1 MAPNPIELRRL
12 ARNSRVEEWL
22 SPEDPN
28 NTSPNVKPENPATV
42 RDLGD
47 RPVVTFGAAPEAQD
61 TPIAHDTPTVQDSST
76 VQNTPEA
83 HDTSVVQD
91 PPAAQDTGS
100 QSPGDQLSSLS
111 PAWHGALLNML
122 LLALFLSIFEIVAI
136 APAIPIIASDLNTGI
151 DTSWIGSS
159 FFAAMAVFQF
169 VNGRLA
175 HIIGHRYS
183 LPVFLV
189 LMSVGNIGC
198 ASCSHK
204 ISLFGFR
211 SLAGIGGGGVAS
223 AVATIATDLGTLGSQ
238 RKRQCAFRVLCWTRI
253 PC

>member
-1 MAPNPIELRRL
+1 MAPNTIELRRL

-22 SPEDPN
+22 SPEDPSD
-28 NTSPNVKPENPATV
+28 TSPNTKPEDPATI
-42 RDLGD
+42 RDL
-47 RPVVTFGAAPEAQD
+47 GAAPEAQD
-61 TPIAHDTPTVQDSST
+61 TPVAHDVPAVQDST

-91 PPAAQDTGS
+91 PPANQDTGS
-100 QSPGDQLSSLS
+100 HSPGDQLSSLS
-111 PAWHGALLNML
+111 PACHGALLNML

-136 APAIPIIASDLNTGI
+136 APAIPIIASDLNTSI

-159 FFAAMAVFQF
+159 FFASMAVFQF

-175 HIIGHRYS
+175 HTIGHKYS
-183 LPVFLV
+183 LPIFLV

-223 AVATIATDLGTLGSQ
+223 AVATIATDLAALGSQ
-238 RKRQCAFRVLCWTRI
+238 RKQQCAFQVPYWTMI
-253 PC
+253 SC

>member
-1 MAPNPIELRRL
+1 MAPNTIELRRL

-22 SPEDPN
+22 SPEDPSD
-28 NTSPNVKPENPATV
+28 TSPNIKPEDPATI
-42 RDLGD
+42 RDL
-47 RPVVTFGAAPEAQD
+47 GAAPEPQD
-61 TPIAHDTPTVQDSST
+61 TPVAHDTTAVQDSSM

-83 HDTSVVQD
+83 HDTHLVQD
-91 PPAAQDTGS
+91 PPVNQDTGS
-100 QSPGDQLSSLS
+100 QNPGDQLSSLS

-136 APAIPIIASDLNTGI
+136 APAIPIIASDLNT
-151 DTSWIGSS
+151 SWIGSS

-175 HIIGHRYS
+175 HIIGYKYS
-183 LPVFLV
+183 LPIFLV

-223 AVATIATDLGTLGSQ
+223 AVATIATDLATLGSQ
-238 RKRQCAFRVLCWTRI
+238 RKQQCAFRVPCWTI
-253 PC
+253 ISC